1 MNLKHFKMTKVLDPG
16 SELEVEIYIFVL
28 LGLAYP
34 FITPKSGQTLS
45 LSEFS
50 DNKWE
55 STQGMNHILILFV
68 QDQTSPYNKKR

>member
-1 MNLKHFKMTKVLDPG
+1 MHFKMTKVLDPG

-34 FITPKSGQTLS
+34 FITPKSGETLS

-50 DNKWE
+50 DE
-55 STQGMNHILILFV
+55 SAQVMNHILILFV